1 MEKPTRKVR
10 AGQPITSDPLA
21 LHRIDGKYLEG
32 SHARMVAGTYEQ
44 RPMPI
49 DVAEPDAYDLR
60 GQDYEDEQ
68 DDIGIGIGWLVF
80 AVVCIVAF
88 FAFGV
93 YINW

>member
-60 GQDYEDEQ
+60 GQDYDDEQ
-68 DDIGIGIGWLVF
+68 DDIGLGWVAF

-93 YINW
+93 YVNL

>member
-1 MEKPTRKVR
+1 MNKPTQKVR
-10 AGQPITSDPLA
+10 AGQPMTSDPFA
-21 LHRIDGKYLEG
+21 LHRVDTQYITD

-68 DDIGIGIGWLVF
+68 DDIGIGWLVF
-80 AVVCIVAF
+80 AVVCILAF

-93 YINW
+93 YANW

>member
-1 MEKPTRKVR
+1 
-10 AGQPITSDPLA
+10 
-21 LHRIDGKYLEG
+21 
-32 SHARMVAGTYEQ
+32 
-44 RPMPI
+44 MPI

-93 YINW
+93 YANW